1 MSETVLTAIAELNAM
16 TTPALRKRWRELFDT
31 DPPRYNRA
39 HLLSRLIYRVQEL
52 HYGGLKPSS
61 KERLQRLGDKLD
73 GGDQAKRRVR
83 VDNLPVPG
91 TKLVREW
98 QGVEH
103 TVTVLKD
110 GYEWE
115 GRRYKSLSGA
125 AKAISGTKWSGPL
138 FFGLRSAGARS

>member
-1 MSETVLTAIAELNAM
+1 M
-16 TTPALRKRWRELFDT
+16 
-31 DPPRYNRA
+31 
-39 HLLSRLIYRVQEL
+39 
-52 HYGGLKPSS
+52 
-61 KERLQRLGDKLD
+61 
-73 GGDQAKRRVR
+73 
-83 VDNLPVPG
+83 DNLPVPG

-110 GYEWE
+110 GYEWQ

-138 FFGLRSAGARS
+138 FFGLRSAGAHS